1 MGWDTWNSA
10 QDAKAHRT
18 MGDYLT
24 AQFTMTKRDG
34 TRQEVV
40 ASAMGWATSS
50 DRSERVWYAALR
62 VRDDATDYRLGFAT
76 PADYV
81 VALVVLVN
89 GQWGKRVGYKAMDEI
104 MGPYERACPAVV
116 LDRLTALSDHRM
128 TEFAR
133 KWRDQC
139 RANLATVRAA

>member
-24 AQFTMTKRDG
+24 AMFTLTKRDG
-34 TRQEVV
+34 TRQEVI
-40 ASAMGWATSS
+40 ASGMGHATSS
-50 DRSERVWYAALR
+50 MQSERVWYAALR

-76 PADYV
+76 PSDYV

-104 MGPYERACPAVV
+104 MGPYERCCPAAV
-116 LDRLTALSDHRM
+116 LDRLTPLSDHRM

-133 KWRDQC
+133 KWRDEC
-139 RANLATVRAA
+139 RSALVRGRAA